1 MLVPATLPQLLVGA
15 RIGLTQAWLFLVAAE
30 LLAATN
36 GLGFLLTDG
45 QQTSRTDEILVAI
58 LLFAR
63 VRQALGDGDARARE
77 AAGRL
82 DGHGA
87 GMTGSARIRGLRK
100 AFGAH
105 VVLDGIDVDV
115 ANGERVAIL
124 GASGCGKSTLLRCI
138 AGLERPDTG
147 TIATSGEIGVV
158 FQEPR
163 LFPWLDVRRN
173 VAFPA
178 RSDAER
184 SRVDNVLALV
194 GLAHAASRLPKQ
206 LSGGMAQRAALARA
220 LVRDPALLLLDE
232 PFAALDALRRIEL
245 RAAVREI
252 LEFTRASAIL
262 VTHDV
267 DDALA
272 LADRV
277 LVLAGSPAEIAFEGI
292 VGEDATRGTILDAL
306 GVPEVRRSLPAPR
319 SVRHGASHTC
329 AGPGA

>member
-1 MLVPATLPQLLVGA
+1 MSTATRRAGGP
-15 RIGLTQAWLFLVAAE
+15 
-30 LLAATN
+30 
-36 GLGFLLTDG
+36 
-45 QQTSRTDEILVAI
+45 
-58 LLFAR
+58 
-63 VRQALGDGDARARE
+63 DA
-77 AAGRL
+77 
-82 DGHGA
+82 
-87 GMTGSARIRGLRK
+87 ARIRDLRK
-100 AFGAH
+100 AFGRH
-105 VVLDGIDVDV
+105 VVFDGIDLDV
-115 ANGERVAIL
+115 ARGERVAIL

-138 AGLERPDTG
+138 AGLERADAG
-147 TIATSGEIGVV
+147 TIATSGEIGLV

-184 SRVDNVLALV
+184 GRVDDVLALV
-194 GLAHAASRLPKQ
+194 GLANAAGRLPKQ

-252 LEFTRASAIL
+252 LEFTKASAIL

-277 LVLAGSPAEIAFEGI
+277 LVLAGSPACIAFEGT
-292 VGEDATRGTILDAL
+292 VGEGASRAAILDAL
-306 GVPEVRRSLPAPR
+306 GVHAARRVAVAR
-319 SVRHGASHTC
+319 
-329 AGPGA
+329 

>member
-1 MLVPATLPQLLVGA
+1 MSA
-15 RIGLTQAWLFLVAAE
+15 
-30 LLAATN
+30 
-36 GLGFLLTDG
+36 
-45 QQTSRTDEILVAI
+45 
-58 LLFAR
+58 
-63 VRQALGDGDARARE
+63 
-77 AAGRL
+77 
-82 DGHGA
+82 
-87 GMTGSARIRGLRK
+87 ARIRGLRK
-100 AFGAH
+100 AFGKH
-105 VVLDGIDVDV
+105 LVFDGLELDV
-115 ANGERVAIL
+115 ARGERIAIL

-138 AGLERPDTG
+138 AGLEDPDAG

-163 LFPWLDVRRN
+163 LFPWLDVERN

-178 RSDAER
+178 RNAPER
-184 SRVDNVLALV
+184 GRVANVLALV
-194 GLAHAASRLPKQ
+194 GLANAAQRLPKE

-220 LVRDPALLLLDE
+220 LVRDPHLLLLDE

-277 LVLAGSPAEIAFEGI
+277 LVFAGAPAEIVFRGS
-292 VGEDATRGTILDAL
+292 VGETATRAAILGAL
-306 GVPEVRRSLPAPR
+306 GVAEHGGQARRSVPR
-319 SVRHGASHTC
+319 
-329 AGPGA
+329 

>member
-1 MLVPATLPQLLVGA
+1 M
-15 RIGLTQAWLFLVAAE
+15 
-30 LLAATN
+30 
-36 GLGFLLTDG
+36 
-45 QQTSRTDEILVAI
+45 
-58 LLFAR
+58 
-63 VRQALGDGDARARE
+63 
-77 AAGRL
+77 
-82 DGHGA
+82 
-87 GMTGSARIRGLRK
+87 SARIRGLRK

-105 VVLDGIDVDV
+105 VVFDALDLDV
-115 ANGERVAIL
+115 ARSERVAIL

-138 AGLERPDTG
+138 AGLERPDAG

-163 LFPWLDVRRN
+163 LFPWLDVERN

-178 RSDAER
+178 RNDAER
-184 SRVDNVLALV
+184 SRVEGVLALV
-194 GLAHAASRLPKQ
+194 GLGHAAERLPKQ

-245 RAAVREI
+245 RASVREI
-252 LEFTRASAIL
+252 LEFTRASAIV

-277 LVLAGSPAEIAFEGI
+277 LVLAGSPAEIAFEGST
-292 VGEDATRGTILDAL
+292 GTTATRAAILEAL
-306 GVPEVRRSLPAPR
+306 GVPEVRRLPAPR
-319 SVRHGASHTC
+319 SARHGATHTS
-329 AGPGA
+329 

>member
-1 MLVPATLPQLLVGA
+1 MSA
-15 RIGLTQAWLFLVAAE
+15 
-30 LLAATN
+30 
-36 GLGFLLTDG
+36 
-45 QQTSRTDEILVAI
+45 
-58 LLFAR
+58 
-63 VRQALGDGDARARE
+63 
-77 AAGRL
+77 
-82 DGHGA
+82 
-87 GMTGSARIRGLRK
+87 ARIRALRK
-100 AFGAH
+100 AYGAH
-105 VVLDGIDVDV
+105 LVFDGLDLDL
-115 ANGERVAIL
+115 ARGERVAIL

-138 AGLERPDTG
+138 AGLERADAG
-147 TIATSGEIGVV
+147 TIATTGEIGVV

-163 LFPWLDVRRN
+163 LFPWLDVERN

-184 SRVDNVLALV
+184 ARVANVLALV
-194 GLAHAASRLPKQ
+194 GLAHAAKRIPKE

-252 LEFTRASAIL
+252 LEFTRASAIQ

-277 LVLAGSPAEIAFEGI
+277 VVLAGSPAEITFTAQ
-292 VGEDATRGTILDAL
+292 VGETATRGAILDAL
-306 GVPEVRRSLPAPR
+306 GVVEVRSR
-319 SVRHGASHTC
+319 SVPARSGRHGASYTS
-329 AGPGA
+329 